1 MNYDVL
7 HCNALFPTGADPP
20 SPSPPLLSL
29 SLYLHLQVI
38 FNGNGYDQENQ
49 KMLTDKGLCR
59 IDSGVEAMCRY
70 TEPKN
75 VKLFGEMK
83 VEYTPQYSVGV
94 RNKRS
99 NTAWPDC

>member
-1 MNYDVL
+1 MYYDAL
-7 HCNALFPTGADPP
+7 HCVASSSADTDIPFLSTP
-20 SPSPPLLSL
+20 SL
-29 SLYLHLQVI
+29 SRPVASASFSLHGQVI

-49 KMLTDKGLCR
+49 KMLTDMGLCR

-83 VEYTPQYSVGV
+83 VLAV
-94 RNKRS
+94 
-99 NTAWPDC
+99 